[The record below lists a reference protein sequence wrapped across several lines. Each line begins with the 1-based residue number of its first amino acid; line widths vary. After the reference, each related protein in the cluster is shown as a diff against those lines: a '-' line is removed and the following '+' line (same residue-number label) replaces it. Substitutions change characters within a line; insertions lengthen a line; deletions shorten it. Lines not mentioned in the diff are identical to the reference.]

1 MRKHSAAILQ
11 KNPYTAPE
19 VQCLPVQAPIG
30 GWDALSPLAAM
41 PPTNAVTLQNWV
53 PRTGFV
59 ELRKGYQPGVQGL
72 VGSPIETLMTY
83 RPPASSERL
92 FAGGGGSI
100 WEVTT
105 EGSATV
111 QQTGI
116 TNTRWQYINFT
127 PSGGSHYLFAVNG
140 GNDSPLLFDGTT
152 WSNPSITGVSPGSLI
167 NINVH
172 KRRIWFIQNQSTSAW
187 YLGTDSISGAATQLD
202 VGALMPKG
210 GYLVAMATWTIDGGL
225 GPDDYAVFISS
236 RGEAVIYKGTN
247 PSDATVWSLVGTF
260 TFPPP
265 LGRRCYFDM
274 GSDVWLITLQ
284 GIIPMSQG
292 LPFDPSA
299 DRSVAVTNKIQNA
312 MLQSA
317 QLYQNNFGWQVLT
330 YPAQGLAILNVPL
343 ATNSSQIQ
351 YVMNLLTGAWC
362 QFSGWNAN
370 TFEIFN
376 DQLYFGDN
384 NGNVNL
390 AWSGAADLVSPIVAD
405 MKCAFNYFG
414 DPGRN
419 KRVTMVQ
426 PFIVS
431 SGLITPTIAI
441 DVNFSDNSP
450 AAPVTQITPTGG
462 VWDSSKWDSGTWG
475 GDTVVL
481 VNWLSAEAQGQALA
495 IRMKVNVGPSTIAS
509 SSVFDTGLFDT
520 MVFDA
525 FSGTYSDAALQVNA
539 FNVLVEYGANV

>member
-1 MRKHSAAILQ
+1 
-11 KNPYTAPE
+11 
-19 VQCLPVQAPIG
+19 
-30 GWDALSPLAAM
+30 
-41 PPTNAVTLQNWV
+41 
-53 PRTGFV
+53 
-59 ELRKGYQPGVQGL
+59 
-72 VGSPIETLMTY
+72 
-83 RPPASSERL
+83 
-92 FAGGGGSI
+92 
-100 WEVTT
+100 
-105 EGSATV
+105 
-111 QQTGI
+111 
-116 TNTRWQYINFT
+116 
-127 PSGGSHYLFAVNG
+127 
-140 GNDSPLLFDGTT
+140 
-152 WSNPSITGVSPGSLI
+152 
-167 NINVH
+167 
-172 KRRIWFIQNQSTSAW
+172 
-187 YLGTDSISGAATQLD
+187 
-202 VGALMPKG
+202 
-210 GYLVAMATWTIDGGL
+210 
-225 GPDDYAVFISS
+225 
-236 RGEAVIYKGTN
+236 
-247 PSDATVWSLVGTF
+247 
-260 TFPPP
+260 
-265 LGRRCYFDM
+265 
-274 GSDVWLITLQ
+274 
-284 GIIPMSQG
+284 MSQG

-370 TFEIFN
+370 CFEIFN
-376 DQLYFGDN
+376 DLLYFGDN

-390 AWSGAADLVSPIVAD
+390 AWAGAADLVNPIVAD

-441 DVNFSDNSP
+441 DVNFSDSSP
-450 AAPVTQITPTGG
+450 AAPVTQITPKGG
-462 VWDSSKWDSGTWG
+462 VWDYSPWDSGTWG
-475 GDTVVL
+475 GGTVVL